1 MSETED
7 QTLQRICGEVEAEM
21 GYKVFGFSSPDEVT
35 ADFAKAVARRYAAT
49 VGAGVPEGWR
59 RITDADRSEARRTR
73 LLIAQYP
80 QSNGWSDV
88 YSGWWDA
95 KDQRW
100 TRWPHEF
107 PPTHCMDVAVPSP

>member
-1 MSETED
+1 MPTAQDDEA
-7 QTLQRICGEVEAEM
+7 LQRICEEVEAEI
-21 GYKVFGFSSPDEVT
+21 GYGGLASNELY
-35 ADFAKAVARRYAAT
+35 ADYAKAVARRYAAM
-49 VGAGVPEGWR
+49 VGVGVPDQWR

-100 TRWPHEF
+100 TRWPHDF
-107 PPTHCMDVAVPSP
+107 PPTHCMDVAVPFA